1 MFCQKCGTEVTGAFC
16 PNCGTAA
23 GAAGVSEDQI
33 IVHENAIVKPRY
45 KTSHIVLAGYLGLT
59 FLITTLVAVGMFVV
73 FFFKLFEL
81 GFTSGGIG
89 MLLGAAIG
97 AAVCGFLT
105 FLCYNPGLKSIRQN
119 TPKEEIKQTTKSFFI
134 KSLIFIIT
142 WGFTL
147 AGCVYI
153 IGLFFKVWRVGLAV
167 SRPKDN
173 EYTAFVNGKK
183 IPVFRIIDLEF
194 SNHETTRYLY
204 VDDNGEYYRPALR

>member
-81 GFTSGGIG
+81 GFTSGGSDEYRAATEKIFAEILKLRSEH
-89 MLLGAAIG
+89 MLPA
-97 AAVCGFLT
+97 
-105 FLCYNPGLKSIRQN
+105 
-119 TPKEEIKQTTKSFFI
+119 
-134 KSLIFIIT
+134 
-142 WGFTL
+142 
-147 AGCVYI
+147 
-153 IGLFFKVWRVGLAV
+153 
-167 SRPKDN
+167 PKD
-173 EYTAFVNGKK
+173 TK
-183 IPVFRIIDLEF
+183 
-194 SNHETTRYLY
+194 
-204 VDDNGEYYRPALR
+204 